1 MPKIISDSM
10 LALLLTMLV
19 LLPSFTF
26 ADKPSTVTAE
36 SIDIESVKIESVK
49 TESINMDSMTDV
61 ELDSDIQN
69 GGQTK
74 NDATVAQGYIADIR
88 VHTAEELAEILRR
101 AEILLDN
108 GDYTAEK
115 SAPVVFLLHG
125 DEARILFKNQYSANK
140 QVVDLAAKLSAF
152 DVIDI
157 RICDSWLERNNL
169 DQTELQPFIGSVE
182 YAPAE
187 EKRLVKEEQY
197 RYF

>member
-1 MPKIISDSM
+1 MPKFMNDSM
-10 LALLLTMLV
+10 LALLLSVLV
-19 LLPSFTF
+19 LLSGFAL

-36 SIDIESVKIESVK
+36 SIDIES
-49 TESINMDSMTDV
+49 INIDAITDV
-61 ELDSDIQN
+61 EIDSDIHN
-69 GGQTK
+69 GSQIK
-74 NDATVAQGYIADIR
+74 DDDTVVQGYLADIR

-157 RICDSWLERNNL
+157 RICDSWLERNNF